1 MDWLS
6 VLDGLGDIGWKQRA
20 ESTNKRQP
28 KLDFAS
34 EASSPLQWVQDS
46 SPITD
51 RHKLSQM
58 DTDRQT
64 S

>member
-6 VLDGLGDIGWKQRA
+6 VLDGLGEIGWKQRA
-20 ESTNKRQP
+20 ESDSRSSI
-28 KLDFAS
+28 FAS